1 MKELKYIEKIR
12 REDSLLSLPQSLSEI
27 LAMVGQE
34 DFSVDELTDLILKDP
49 GLTSKILKMANSAFY
64 RHRSQIS
71 TVQQAVMM
79 LGIMQVK
86 CLVLSASIF
95 RIDSLQKKCHVD
107 IKGLFGHFLSVA
119 LGCKMLSELTGYEAT
134 DEAFIAG
141 LLHDMGIVY
150 FVHHFM
156 DDYGEVIDS
165 LSKYRNL
172 IDAEKDILGIDH
184 AAIGQILAEKWNFPK
199 ELCQAIGDHHKVPD
213 KVAQVSLINIVQ
225 LSELINKP
233 VVDIRPGNLE
243 ARLMAVNQMSRL
255 MKIDRQKLDEITFS
269 LLNET
274 LNMAE
279 YMGVDIGD
287 PTDILARANKE
298 LYNSYLTIE
307 NLFRER
313 QELSHRII
321 SEERRTATLETK
333 NVAIATLSHYL
344 NNATM
349 SISGRAQLIRMLT
362 ENGSIVDNE
371 NRLETIIE
379 VMEQSV
385 KKILA
390 VLYELRDLTDF
401 ESMEKYSESK
411 AINIDDRIKERLVKM
426 EKGADEI
433 LAAPD
438 RH

>member
-119 LGCKMLSELTGYEAT
+119 LGCKMISELTGYEAT

-213 KVAQVSLINIVQ
+213 KVAQISLINIVQ

-362 ENGSIVDNE
+362 QNGSIVDNE

-411 AINIDDRIKERLVKM
+411 AINIDDRIKERLVEM